1 MGLVGAA
8 VYMGV
13 FRRLVGAAPFT
24 LVIATL
30 GLAIVLQ
37 TMTVLVWGPGLR
49 TLPLLLSIRPAVHL
63 GGVSF
68 SSLEV
73 FCIVVSLVLI
83 GTIQLVLRATKL
95 GTQMRAVADNT
106 LLAGLTRVRVHRMSA
121 IAWGI
126 AAACAGVAGV
136 CIALRTALDPI
147 QLQGFG
153 LVAFAA
159 VLLGGMDSII
169 GALVGG
175 LLLGLIQAL
184 AVHRF
189 GGEWSDAAAYIVL
202 LGVLLVRT
210 QGLFGKP
217 EIARL

>member
-1 MGLVGAA
+1 MGA
-8 VYMGV
+8 

-37 TMTVLVWGPGLR
+37 TITVLVWGPGLR
-49 TLPLLLSIRPAVHL
+49 TLPLLLSIRPRAHV
-63 GGVSF
+63 GAVSF
-68 SSLEV
+68 SSLDL
-73 FCIVVSLVLI
+73 FCVVVSLMVI
-83 GTIQLVLRATKL
+83 GALQLLLRTTKL
-95 GTQMRAVADNT
+95 GTRMRAVADNT
-106 LLAGLTRVRVHRMSA
+106 LLAGLMRVRVHRMSA
-121 IAWGI
+121 FAWGI
-126 AAACAGVAGV
+126 AASCAGVAGICV
-136 CIALRTALDPI
+136 ALRTALDPI

-159 VLLGGMDSII
+159 VLLGGMDSIV

-175 LLLGLIQAL
+175 LLLGLIQAV

-189 GGEWSDAAAYIVL
+189 GGAWSDAVAYIIL
-202 LGVLLVRT
+202 LAVLLVRT